1 MQTRLEK
8 TSISKRQE
16 LLVKNDYD
24 KNDAYS
30 AKHEDALSHPESY
43 DKPLGKGT
51 GNGGHTHSVPN
62 GMLSTTSYNYSNID
76 TNGGGGS
83 YDIHGRNG
91 QGGRKFLQTINLY
104 GPENRYG
111 AHLIDTSLN
120 QIDGQITL

>member
-1 MQTRLEK
+1 MQTRLE
-8 TSISKRQE
+8 SKAIEKRRE
-16 LLVKNDYD
+16 LLVSNDYD

-30 AKHEDALSHPESY
+30 ATHEDALSHPEST

-62 GMLSTTSYNYSNID
+62 GLLSSTSYNYSNID

-91 QGGRKFLQTINLY
+91 IGGRKFLETINLY
-104 GPENRYG
+104 NKENRYG

-120 QIDGQITL
+120 RIDGQITI

>member
-1 MQTRLEK
+1 MQTRLE
-8 TSISKRQE
+8 SKAIEKRRE
-16 LLVKNDYD
+16 LLVSNDYD

-30 AKHEDALSHPESY
+30 ATHEDALSHPEST

-62 GMLSTTSYNYSNID
+62 GLLSSTSYNYSNID

-91 QGGRKFLQTINLY
+91 IGGRKFLETINLY
-104 GPENRYG
+104 NIENRYG

-120 QIDGQITL
+120 RIDGQITI